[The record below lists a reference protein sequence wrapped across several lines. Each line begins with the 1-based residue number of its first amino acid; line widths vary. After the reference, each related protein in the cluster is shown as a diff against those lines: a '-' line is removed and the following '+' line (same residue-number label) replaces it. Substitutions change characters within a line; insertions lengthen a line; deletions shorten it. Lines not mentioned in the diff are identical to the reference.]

1 VIIEPDRMNIVV
13 HDNGKGFDPSSID
26 YSQTNGLNSIQMRIE
41 SLNGT
46 MSLLSQPGRGTEIE
60 IDFTINSSKKSSQN
74 D

>member
-1 VIIEPDRMNIVV
+1 
-13 HDNGKGFDPSSID
+13 
-26 YSQTNGLNSIQMRIE
+26 LNSIQMRIE